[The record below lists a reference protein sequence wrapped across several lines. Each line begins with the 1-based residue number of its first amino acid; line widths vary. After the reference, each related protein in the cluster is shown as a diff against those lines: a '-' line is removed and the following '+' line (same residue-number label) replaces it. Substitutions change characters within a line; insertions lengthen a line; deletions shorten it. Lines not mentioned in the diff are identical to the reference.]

1 MKIKEEVEAVIIIC
15 TINNNNLVAGAEIED
30 SHLFTTIKNTKGRG
44 AEAGIEGGVGSQVTQ
59 EDAEVSN
66 TINPQEGI
74 LPMKIPMYP
83 LIIHNMKGGE
93 AEVDLRIQGTT
104 AQAEITTTEMKN
116 FIMKREEEIFHI
128 ISLSSIIGTFT
139 TKITWVI
146 TKKIGKDLLQIN
158 PDMVSIFIFHVCRR
172 LSNETRRLQ
181 LLQSSILATNR

>member
-1 MKIKEEVEAVIIIC
+1 
-15 TINNNNLVAGAEIED
+15 
-30 SHLFTTIKNTKGRG
+30 
-44 AEAGIEGGVGSQVTQ
+44 
-59 EDAEVSN
+59 
-66 TINPQEGI
+66 
-74 LPMKIPMYP
+74 MYL
-83 LIIHNMKGGE
+83 LIIHNTKGGE

-128 ISLSSIIGTFT
+128 ISLSSIIVTFT

-158 PDMVSIFIFHVCRR
+158 PYMVSIFIFHLCRR

-181 LLQSSILATNR
+181 LL

>member
-15 TINNNNLVAGAEIED
+15 TINNNNLVAGADIED
-30 SHLFTTIKNTKGRG
+30 SHLFTIIKNTKGRG

-66 TINPQEGI
+66 TINRQEGI
-74 LPMKIPMYP
+74 LPMKIPMYL
-83 LIIHNMKGGE
+83 LIIHNTKGGE
-93 AEVDLRIQGTT
+93 AEVDLRIQGTS
-104 AQAEITTTEMKN
+104 AQAEITTTETKN
-116 FIMKREEEIFHI
+116 IIMKREEEIFHI
-128 ISLSSIIGTFT
+128 ISLSSIIVTFT

-158 PDMVSIFIFHVCRR
+158 PYMVSIFIFHLCRR

-181 LLQSSILATNR
+181 LL